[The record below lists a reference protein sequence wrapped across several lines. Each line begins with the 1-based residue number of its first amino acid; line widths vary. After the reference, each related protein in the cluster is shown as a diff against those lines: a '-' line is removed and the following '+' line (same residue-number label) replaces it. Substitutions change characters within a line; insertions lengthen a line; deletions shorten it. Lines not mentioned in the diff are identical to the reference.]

1 MFEILLSSNNN
12 HKLEEYRKMLE
23 PHGIK
28 VYSLKEKNIIDDAEE
43 DGDSYFANSLIKAKS
58 VSRFTSMPIISDDS
72 GLEVHSLNNF
82 PGIHTARFAKQCGG
96 NAYANFEIIKKLND
110 FENKDADFK
119 CVITLLNVS
128 DEPIQFLGIC
138 PGKILEKPY
147 GEHGFGYDPIFYSY
161 EANVPFGLA
170 EENIKNKYSHR
181 AKAVEQL
188 LKYLKEN
195 NLIKE

>member
-58 VSRFTSMPIISDDS
+58 VSRFTSMPSTADDS

-82 PGIHTARFAKQCGG
+82 PLI
-96 NAYANFEIIKKLND
+96 
-110 FENKDADFK
+110 
-119 CVITLLNVS
+119 LL
-128 DEPIQFLGIC
+128 IM
-138 PGKILEKPY
+138 
-147 GEHGFGYDPIFYSY
+147 
-161 EANVPFGLA
+161 
-170 EENIKNKYSHR
+170 
-181 AKAVEQL
+181 
-188 LKYLKEN
+188 
-195 NLIKE
+195 